1 MTHKLFLETVE
12 KISDLVLFLEKKK
25 NHDFQSLY
33 MVILNHYPWFKS
45 LLLN

>member
-12 KISDLVLFLEKKK
+12 KISDLVLFLEKK

-33 MVILNHYPWFKS
+33 MVKNTS
-45 LLLN
+45 LV